1 MLILD
6 LTKAD
11 ACELAATRL
20 AHLAKHGAGGYIL
33 YTVYRA
39 SAQRS
44 RLIPL
49 CFYAMMNVDYT
60 SLYYVIADACAS
72 KISISFSHLT

>member
-1 MLILD
+1 MCSVSNWWWVEYPI
-6 LTKAD
+6 
-11 ACELAATRL
+11 
-20 AHLAKHGAGGYIL
+20 GGGEVKYPFGGVVFEYPIGS
-33 YTVYRA
+33 YRA